1 MLAPVI
7 TAETAQPTR
16 GPRSRWQ
23 RPIFALGT
31 AALVIFAGMGMPR
44 AHDLTPES
52 AARIAAASR
61 MLAGDGIEAWRSL
74 DTLLAPI
81 LGPYGRLWLGR
92 AGGSVQW
99 MLGNVGSKAAQPW
112 QVMEHSA
119 EQVGR
124 TDLTLQAQRE
134 QIEMQ
139 LGGGDYSAVE
149 GLSLAMQELAT
160 RTGNGLY
167 QATAEGYL
175 GVLARRRGQLDAARQ
190 HQENALALRRA
201 LDDDAG
207 TAQALSNLGT
217 VYRDQGDFAR
227 ALELQLQALDMRRK
241 LGHSERIDLSYRNI
255 ALLYRE
261 IEDAEQARANF
272 SQALAAAG
280 ERDDPA
286 ALATVLGSF
295 ASFSNDT
302 GEPNA
307 ALRMARQAQAIDQ
320 SLGNKPYVALEYIE
334 IGRALLTLGQSD
346 EAAASLHEALKIG
359 RELKH
364 SEITGSALLYLG
376 QQALREGNVKLARAP
391 LDEALK
397 MLDDAK
403 LKPQLAEAIAIRQQL
418 AERDNQPAEALEL
431 AKRRAVLREE
441 LLGTKA
447 SRQLATLRA
456 RYERAEAD
464 QRIRLLGLDG
474 EVQSLRLRQQTLLR
488 NIGFVAV
495 VLLTLLAIILG
506 HRYRLTRRLNQE
518 LSHKNAEISAHEI
531 ALQAI
536 NTKLSE
542 QASELYHAA
551 ITDPLTSAFNRG
563 HLLRQLDERLRRCK
577 AEKRPL
583 AILLIDFDHFKQ
595 INDQHGHLF
604 GDRVL
609 ANGVQV
615 MRQWL
620 DPVMLLGRY
629 GGEEFIVILDGY
641 DLERA
646 AALGERLRERVAQAL
661 ASEIGAAAPL
671 TVSIGVA
678 DIQQLGNPTL
688 EGLLNA
694 ADLALYRAKAEGR
707 NRVVRFAA

>member
-1 MLAPVI
+1 
-7 TAETAQPTR
+7 
-16 GPRSRWQ
+16 
-23 RPIFALGT
+23 
-31 AALVIFAGMGMPR
+31 
-44 AHDLTPES
+44 
-52 AARIAAASR
+52 
-61 MLAGDGIEAWRSL
+61 
-74 DTLLAPI
+74 
-81 LGPYGRLWLGR
+81 
-92 AGGSVQW
+92 
-99 MLGNVGSKAAQPW
+99 
-112 QVMEHSA
+112 
-119 EQVGR
+119 
-124 TDLTLQAQRE
+124 
-134 QIEMQ
+134 
-139 LGGGDYSAVE
+139 
-149 GLSLAMQELAT
+149 MQELAT
-160 RTGNGLY
+160 RSGNGLY

-175 GVLARRRGQLDAARQ
+175 GALARRRGQLDAARQ

-217 VYRDQGDFAR
+217 VYCDQCDFAR

-359 RELKH
+359 RELQH
-364 SEITGSALLYLG
+364 SELTGSALLYHG
-376 QQALREGNVKLARAP
+376 QQ
-391 LDEALK
+391 
-397 MLDDAK
+397 
-403 LKPQLAEAIAIRQQL
+403 
-418 AERDNQPAEALEL
+418 
-431 AKRRAVLREE
+431 
-441 LLGTKA
+441 
-447 SRQLATLRA
+447 ATLRA

-615 MRQWL
+615 MCQWL

-629 GGEEFIVILDGY
+629 GGEG
-641 DLERA
+641 
-646 AALGERLRERVAQAL
+646 
-661 ASEIGAAAPL
+661 
-671 TVSIGVA
+671 
-678 DIQQLGNPTL
+678 
-688 EGLLNA
+688 
-694 ADLALYRAKAEGR
+694 
-707 NRVVRFAA
+707 